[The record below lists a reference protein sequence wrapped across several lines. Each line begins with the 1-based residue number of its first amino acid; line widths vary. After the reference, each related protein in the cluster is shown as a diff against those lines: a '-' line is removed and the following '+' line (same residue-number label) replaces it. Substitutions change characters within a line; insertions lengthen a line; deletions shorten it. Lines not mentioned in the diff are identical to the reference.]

1 MLPARMRA
9 HDFLPH
15 ILIADEA
22 YLVLASEPG
31 TLAGQLVLTLERAPK
46 MSNSESVLMLCHG
59 PNREPVR
66 LRSKPEGLRL
76 LVSTIY

>member
-1 MLPARMRA
+1 MISS
-9 HDFLPH
+9 PH
-15 ILIADEA
+15 LVIADES

-31 TLAGQLVLTLERAPK
+31 ALAGQLVLTLERAPK
-46 MSNSESVLMLCHG
+46 LSNRESILLLCHG

-66 LRSKPEGLRL
+66 LRSKPDGLRL

>member
-1 MLPARMRA
+1 MISS
-9 HDFLPH
+9 PH
-15 ILIADEA
+15 LIIADEA

-31 TLAGQLVLTLERAPK
+31 ELAGQLVLTLERAPNLK
-46 MSNSESVLMLCHG
+46 NRETVLMLCHG